1 METRFKAHFRTTEN
15 FKAQFENDESFTAK
29 FGEVYKVNT
38 GNYNDLFNKPS
49 INEVELSE
57 SLISLAYELEL
68 YMLILLLERRIVGRR
83 CPVDNINAPL
93 LKLVTDGLKDFPVA
107 LYLGEDKIGDL
118 VALHLVLLAARK

>member
-49 INEVELSE
+49 INEVELQGNKTFD
-57 SLISLAYELEL
+57 EL
-68 YMLILLLERRIVGRR
+68 
-83 CPVDNINAPL
+83 
-93 LKLVTDGLKDFPVA
+93 
-107 LYLGEDKIGDL
+107 GDHTL
-118 VALHLVLLAARK
+118 TNKEIKTIFDRVFKGGH